1 MRCSYLVTD
10 VLDTGPTAQDEGVV
24 VREDS
29 DDIDALGFEL
39 VVFGYVGREVV
50 GVAGGLKRGGW
61 ILDTDQYGK

>member
-1 MRCSYLVTD
+1 MRCTYLVTD
-10 VLDTGPTAQDEGVV
+10 VLDTGPAAQDEGVV

-29 DDIDALGFEL
+29 DDIDAFGFEF

-50 GVAGGLKRGGW
+50 GVAGRLKRGGW

>member
-1 MRCSYLVTD
+1 MRCTYLVTD

-50 GVAGGLKRGGW
+50 GGAGGLK
-61 ILDTDQYGK
+61 

>member
-1 MRCSYLVTD
+1 MRCTYLVTN
-10 VLDTGPTAQDEGVV
+10 VLDTGPAAQDEGVV

-50 GVAGGLKRGGW
+50 GVAGGLK
-61 ILDTDQYGK
+61 